1 MSAEIFLQ
9 ARHRSQMSCLP
20 FRTWTD
26 PEKIVPA
33 PQLSVRPPG
42 MMFFMGDTRMK
53 VPHCCADCG
62 EVMAVHEHSSW

>member
-26 PEKIVPA
+26 PGKNCPGTPIECEAAGNDVFYGRYPDESA
-33 PQLSVRPPG
+33 ALLRGLRRGYGRP
-42 MMFFMGDTRMK
+42 
-53 VPHCCADCG
+53 
-62 EVMAVHEHSSW
+62 